1 MQNSEQVAVIDIGS
15 SKISAFVG
23 ERGVNGTFIIKGYNE
38 QAYSGFLSG
47 EFLDKAETEEVLRK
61 LVLTVKQGKTPVKTV
76 YIGVP
81 AGFTKNIVRD
91 AQISFNK
98 KRKITDKE
106 IDELYAMGFSGDSTG
121 YSVINRSPIF
131 FELDDFRKTPDAVG
145 EVSVS
150 LKGRVSYV
158 LCGDS
163 FVSFFRSVL
172 RSEGF
177 NECEFVSV
185 ALAEALYLVS
195 PESRDRI
202 ALIADVG
209 YITSTVTVIQGD
221 GILYQRSFDMGGGMI
236 TAALTEAFNVPFDIA
251 EKVKRKA
258 SLSID
263 AKDGDVYEIVSG
275 DDVMYFN
282 INKVKRIVNANLD
295 KLAEEIDASF
305 KKTRMEFPEYLPLLL
320 TGGGITYLR
329 GAKERLSSRLNM
341 NVEVIYPDLPLYDK
355 PINSSMLSVLNLA
368 LENN

>member
-38 QAYSGFLSG
+38 LAYSGCLSG

-106 IDELYAMGFSGDSTG
+106 IDELYAMGFS
-121 YSVINRSPIF
+121 
-131 FELDDFRKTPDAVG
+131 
-145 EVSVS
+145 
-150 LKGRVSYV
+150 
-158 LCGDS
+158 GDS